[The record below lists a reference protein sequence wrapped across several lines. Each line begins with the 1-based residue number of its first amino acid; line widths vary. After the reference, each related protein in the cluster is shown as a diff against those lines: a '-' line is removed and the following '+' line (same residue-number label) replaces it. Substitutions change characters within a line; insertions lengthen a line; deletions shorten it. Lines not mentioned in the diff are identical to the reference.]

1 MTVWLAIRVYVD
13 GTLES
18 EKQLSATPAELEELL
33 SKLADEHARLAAER
47 PTMIEIEFL
56 DEPDVNQRF
65 FRMGTDPRY
74 MVLPVALD
82 MSKEN

>member
-13 GTLES
+13 GALES

-33 SKLADEHARLAAER
+33 PKLAEEHARLAAER

-74 MVLPVALD
+74 MVMPVALD
-82 MSKEN
+82 VNKEN

>member
-13 GTLES
+13 GALES

-33 SKLADEHARLAAER
+33 PKLAEEHARVAAER

-65 FRMGTDPRY
+65 FRMGTDPRC
-74 MVLPVALD
+74 MVMPLALD
-82 MSKEN
+82 VSKEN